1 MYMYQHSRLKTNR
14 LGFFQKFRNFDYIL
28 LFCIIILGFV
38 SLVTMYSTDG
48 GQVLFHTKSHF
59 TKLIVFTIMMLIIS
73 FINIK
78 YWFALGYLSY
88 LVVIGLLVGTY
99 LFGIT
104 SSGSQRWI
112 NLYFINLQPSEL
124 MKVFIILCLAK
135 YFHRMKL
142 ENVNSIYTILT
153 SLIIIML
160 PMGLVIVQ
168 PDLGTSVLIGISGI
182 AVLWF
187 AGVNHKYFIYTML
200 GFVISLPF
208 IIAFLKPYQKLRV
221 LTFLNPDRDP
231 LGAGY
236 QIIQSKIAVGSGG
249 IFGKGFLKGT
259 QSYLEFLPEKHTD
272 FIFTL
277 FSEEFGFVGSA
288 ILLIIYAI
296 IIYRIVV
303 IGASCRSYFA
313 KIFCYSFGAAIFV
326 FITINMSMVLG
337 LLPIVGSPLPIMS
350 YGGSSMLATMIGFG
364 IVMSA
369 RVHNQQLIA

>member
-1 MYMYQHSRLKTNR
+1 MYQHTRMTNNR
-14 LGFFQKFRNFDYIL
+14 FNIFQKFRNFDYLLLVCIL
-28 LFCIIILGFV
+28 LLGLI

-48 GQVLFHTKSHF
+48 GKILFHTKSHF
-59 TKLIVFTIMMLIIS
+59 TKLVVFTSMMLIIS

-78 YWFALGYLSY
+78 YWFSIGYLAY
-88 LVVIGLLVGTY
+88 LVVVVLLIWTY
-99 LFGIT
+99 LFGIQ

-124 MKVFIILCLAK
+124 MKIFIILCLAK

-153 SLIIIML
+153 SLIVILL

-168 PDLGTSVLIGISGI
+168 PDLGTSLLIAISGI

-187 AGVNHKYFIYTML
+187 AGINHKYFIYTMI
-200 GFVISLPF
+200 GFLISLPF
-208 IIAFLKPYQKLRV
+208 IISFLKPYQKLRV

-288 ILLIIYAI
+288 FLLIIYAV
-296 IIYRIVV
+296 IIYRILS
-303 IGASCRSYFA
+303 IGAISRSYFA
-313 KIFCYSFGAAIFV
+313 KLFCYSFGGAIFV
-326 FITINMSMVLG
+326 YIAINMSMVLG

-369 RVHNQQLIA
+369 KVHNQQAIA